1 MQRFYLGRRL
11 EGGPA
16 PDYFFSLRAPYP
28 QRKILLVTLVVF
40 LPWLFSCASTSP
52 EDQILAWVDRA
63 VQRAEE
69 RDLPAMMDLVSDN
82 YSDDEGRDKKV
93 IRGLLLYYF
102 RSNRSV
108 YVWKKVKSLQ
118 VADSETA
125 QLTLA
130 VILAGKPFAED
141 MNLTKFQADML
152 RFDFV
157 LEKDGRDWR
166 VIEATWKPVK
176 FTEFL

>member
-1 MQRFYLGRRL
+1 MY
-11 EGGPA
+11 
-16 PDYFFSLRAPYP
+16 
-28 QRKILLVTLVVF
+28 TLSITALFQNFCFWGMVVVF

-69 RDLPAMMDLVSDN
+69 RDLPAMMDLVSNN